1 MQAVVI
7 TKVRIAQHNLTDD
20 EDEKIV
26 GISEC
31 ELILMWRPR

>member
-7 TKVRIAQHNLTDD
+7 TKVRIAQHTLTDD

-26 GISEC
+26 GISEF
-31 ELILMWRPR
+31 ELNQMWRV